1 MIQLNNNVQIMLNIK
16 RLHLCIAETIS
27 AIIFSNHL
35 RCVVG
40 DDDDDETSNKKIK
53 TNRKKQRKKQVSAL
67 KKHSDK
73 NK

>member
-40 DDDDDETSNKKIK
+40 DDDDDETSNKKNQNK
-53 TNRKKQRKKQVSAL
+53 PK
-67 KKHSDK
+67 K
-73 NK
+73 NKCQH

>member
-16 RLHLCIAETIS
+16 RLHLCIAETIN
-27 AIIFSNHL
+27 AIVFSNHL

-40 DDDDDETSNKKIK
+40 DDDDDETSNKKNQNK
-53 TNRKKQRKKQVSAL
+53 RKKKQVSAL
-67 KKHSDK
+67 KQHSDK